1 VIVALVEA
9 PEKVEGECAIGDRL
23 SKIKDEVC
31 HALHLAII
39 FDDVE
44 IILHEGPEGDI
55 EVEGISLMVAKEQL
69 LNGNPA
75 LVGSATVARW

>member
-1 VIVALVEA
+1 MIVALVEA
-9 PEKVEGECAIGDRL
+9 LEKVDGECAIGDRL

-39 FDDVE
+39 LDVE

-69 LNGNPA
+69 LNGNPT